1 MKMFVVFVILLHVSQ
16 HASAVK
22 LYEGELCILPCQG
35 DTLRLFDPTVVW
47 SRYDLSPPT
56 VHQRQL
62 QGDDLKDQNQRYS
75 GRTSMKTDGLDT
87 GDLSLILT
95 DLQLSDSATYTCSI
109 REHGREMS
117 RSDVQL
123 QVKERFPSWAK
134 VLVVVLVFLVFSGGP
149 FFIYKMCY
157 KIYL

>member
-1 MKMFVVFVILLHVSQ
+1 EEGAESVQLPFKTTQNLPEDKRWCWWRKEPKPLVLVHV
-16 HASAVK
+16 
-22 LYEGELCILPCQG
+22 
-35 DTLRLFDPTVVW
+35 
-47 SRYDLSPPT
+47 YDN
-56 VHQRQL
+56 
-62 QGDDLKDQNQRYS
+62 GDDLKDQNQRYS

-123 QVKERFPSWAK
+123 QVKGQQQTPTVETSDITFIQSK
-134 VLVVVLVFLVFSGGP
+134 VMLFFVLLHRAISILGQSSCGCPGFSCVFWRS
-149 FFIYKMCY
+149 FF
-157 KIYL
+157 YL